1 MLAQLLRRLL
11 GLQLGVGAGV
21 GWYMTEPSNA
31 RAGLISLWALG
42 LPLLIGLSGTLMTT
56 VKSRAPGAGAKW
68 WRALPGVFVAG
79 IRVFIVRQPW
89 ALARPKFQAALPSA
103 TPRIP
108 VLLVHGYICNH
119 RVWDDLS
126 PALRQAGHPVLSLD
140 LEPLF
145 TSIDDYAPLVEQAV
159 TELCRQT
166 GAEKVALIG
175 HSMGGLVIRA
185 WMRAHGVDRVARV
198 ITLGSP
204 HVGTQLD
211 PHPKTANGVQMAWHS
226 DWLQALA
233 AAESPAT
240 RELIRIALTL
250 QDNIVYPQQAQVLA
264 GAQVTVFEGLGH
276 LELCLNRQVIA
287 WLVGQLADLARSL
300 SGLGRR

>member
-1 MLAQLLRRLL
+1 ML
-11 GLQLGVGAGV
+11 VGAGL
-21 GWYMTEPSNA
+21 GWYLTEPSNT
-31 RAGLISLWALG
+31 RAGLICLWALG

-56 VKSRAPGAGAKW
+56 VKSRTPGNAAAW

-79 IRVFIVRQPW
+79 IRVFVVRQPW
-89 ALARPKFQAALPSA
+89 ALARPNFQAALPAA

-119 RVWDDLS
+119 RVWDDVA
-126 PALRQAGHPVLSLD
+126 PALREAGHPVFTVD

-145 TSIDDYAPLVEQAV
+145 TSIDDYAPLIEQAV

-166 GAEKVALIG
+166 GAPKVALVG

-198 ITLGSP
+198 VTLGSP
-204 HVGTQLD
+204 HVGTQID
-211 PHPKTANGVQMAWHS
+211 PHPKTANGKQMAWRS

-233 AAESPAT
+233 ASESSAT
-240 RELIRIALTL
+240 RQLLRIALTL
-250 QDNIVYPQQAQVLA
+250 QDNIVYPQQAQVLE
-264 GAQVTVFEGLGH
+264 GAQVTVFEGMGH

-287 WLVGQLADLARSL
+287 WLLEQLADLASD
-300 SGLGRR
+300 GRAESRP